1 MRHFTFLITA
11 LLIISNVYSQPND
24 FKIEYEQIKK
34 KRIFMTGEDTLKS
47 NKDLVVYE
55 KLIHL
60 NLNRFIGQTVGDI
73 LQNDTIKL
81 YAKYE
86 WASTHPLKLAGLNL
100 IYADGLYLEIEAN
113 PTQYT
118 NKTSHTGKYDLEKF
132 KKEKITKVKLDKSYF
147 ENKHFLN

>member
-1 MRHFTFLITA
+1 MNHLIASIA
-11 LLIISNVYSQPND
+11 LLFICLNLYGQPND

-34 KRIFMTGEDTLKS
+34 KRIFLTGEDTLKS

-55 KLIHL
+55 KLTNL
-60 NLNRFIGQTVGDI
+60 NLNRFIGQTVGDL

-86 WASTHPLKLAGLNL
+86 WESTHPLKLAGLNL

-118 NKTSHTGKYDLEKF
+118 HKTSLTGKYDLEKF

-147 ENKHFLN
+147 ENTHFLN